1 MNKKI
6 SSHKTILSGN
16 SGSAIVIAMLTLLV
30 VTIIGLSTI
39 DNSIT
44 EKTIATNDIL
54 YKQSFAAADGGTQI
68 AIQLIEETLRCG
80 GMLSQN
86 TSNSTTN
93 PTNPLLF
100 MPGDLNIETG
110 IEKIADIAADNN
122 FVLGVLDRD
131 FAMDGNNLDVTNTNG
146 PNDSKRDISF
156 AENAPLSYDDDVPHT
171 NIAVI
176 EKPLKGRVGFS
187 VLMAEGYSGLGKS
200 AGGNIIK
207 PYDIHSRN
215 EYRARNS
222 CSHIVIEYSTDG
234 KCGKEA
240 CPCAY
245 Q

>member
-1 MNKKI
+1 MKKTI
-6 SSHKTILSGN
+6 NKTILFDN
-16 SGSAIVIAMLTLLV
+16 RGSAIVIAILTLLV

-54 YKQSFAAADGGTQI
+54 YKQSFAAADGGTQV
-68 AIQLIEETLRCG
+68 AIQLIEETLRCEG
-80 GMLSQN
+80 ALKYS
-86 TSNSTTN
+86 
-93 PTNPLLF
+93 
-100 MPGDLNIETG
+100 E
-110 IEKIADIAADNN
+110 IADINEPLYLPSIGKTKADGD
-122 FVLGVLDRD
+122 VLMVLDRD
-131 FAMDGNNLDVTNTNG
+131 FAMDWNDPDVTNTNG

-156 AENAPLSYDDDVPHT
+156 VETAPLSDDDGVPHT

-187 VLMAEGYSGLGKS
+187 GLMAEGYSGLGKG

-222 CSHIVIEYSTDG
+222 CSHIVIEYDTDG
-234 KCGKEA
+234 KCGKEV
-240 CPCAY
+240 CPCSY